1 MDKSVEVILINKYM
15 LKELQRTG
23 NHTILIHKL
32 VSPDFSKLL
41 STGYTILKM
50 TLISLYRFHPVK
62 SKDTVTK
69 HVLQLRNILALG
81 PYKNPKP

>member
-15 LKELQRTG
+15 LKELQITG
-23 NHTILIHKL
+23 NQPIIIPLL
-32 VSPDFSKLL
+32 VSHYLSKLL
-41 STGYTILKM
+41 SIGYTFLKT

-69 HVLQLRNILALG
+69 HVLQLRNIL
-81 PYKNPKP
+81 